1 MANFVASRP
10 AAIGAILAIATIPLH
25 LFLSK
30 AHSEQFAAVLL
41 AVTGVIYVGFGLQ
54 KGSLS
59 QILAEVAAAIG
70 FFIGSLAALWV
81 SAWVVP
87 FAFIAHGIWDYAH
100 HEGSKFAL
108 QSWKFTVYPGGTL
121 LFVLFM
127 TGWRRRPWLLCG
139 ACVSK

>member
-1 MANFVASRP
+1 MANFVAGRP

-41 AVTGVIYVGFGLQ
+41 ATMGAIYAGFGLQ
-54 KGSLS
+54 KGSLF

-87 FAFIAHGIWDYAH
+87 FAYIAHGIWDYAH
-100 HEGSKFAL
+100 HERSKFAL
-108 QSWKFTVYPGGTL
+108 QSWKFTVVPRWYPPFCAL
-121 LFVLFM
+121 YD
-127 TGWRRRPWLLCG
+127 WLAAASLAVIWG
-139 ACVSK
+139 LRN